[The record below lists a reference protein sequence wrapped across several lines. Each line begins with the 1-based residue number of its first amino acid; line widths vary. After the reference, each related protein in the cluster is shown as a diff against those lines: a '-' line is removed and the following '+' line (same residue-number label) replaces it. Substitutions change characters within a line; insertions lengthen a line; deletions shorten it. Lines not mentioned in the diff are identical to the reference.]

1 MNTFTNM
8 DKSIYNN
15 EYRNLIN
22 KLRELR
28 KKKQLTQAQL
38 AAKIGV
44 DQTLISKIETCER
57 RIDVIE
63 LKNICSALN
72 EPFVDFITFLQD
84 KPLKSK
90 TKK

>member
-15 EYRNLIN
+15 EYRSLIG

-28 KKKQLTQAQL
+28 VKKQLTQVQL
-38 AAKIGV
+38 AEKLGV

-57 RIDVIE
+57 RLDVIE

-72 EPFVDFITFLQD
+72 EPFVEFIASLQD

>member
-15 EYRNLIN
+15 EYRSLIS

-28 KKKQLTQAQL
+28 VKKQLTQVQL
-38 AAKIGV
+38 AEKLGV

-57 RIDVIE
+57 RLDVIE

-72 EPFVDFITFLQD
+72 EPFVEFIASLQEKTV
-84 KPLKSK
+84 KPMHKN
-90 TKK
+90 

>member
-1 MNTFTNM
+1 M